1 MIRISVH
8 YRNGD
13 GKRFDLDYYVKKHM
27 PMSGRLL
34 KPIRYEVD
42 KGIAGGAPGSA
53 APFVA
58 SCHFYFDTLADFQKG
73 MSAHGQELIA
83 DVPNYTNIQPEIQ
96 VSEIVG

>member
-1 MIRISVH
+1 VH
-8 YRNGD
+8 YPNGE
-13 GKRFDLDYYVKKHM
+13 GKKFDLDYYVRTHM
-27 PMSGRLL
+27 PMAGRLL
-34 KPIRYEVD
+34 KPLRYEVD

-58 SCHFYFDTLADFQKG
+58 SCHFYFNTLADFQKS

-96 VSEIVG
+96 MSEIVA